1 MIDVKATLRL
11 WHTQLMSKP
20 LRYRWLAA
28 IEAVLLGLVAPLDA
42 KIASW
47 FEPTPPARTHETLN
61 DFRKQFNPLT
71 PAEDIFLVDGSQP
84 MTGDIDMGGARPWV
98 MTGDTGPDPRVD
110 PKGYQLHVGTV
121 LARPRKPVPPPNV
134 TMRE

>member
-11 WHTQLMSKP
+11 WHTQLFSKP

-47 FEPTPPARTHETLN
+47 FEPAPPTHTHETLN

-71 PAEDIFLVDGSQP
+71 PAEDIYLRTF
-84 MTGDIDMGGARPWV
+84 
-98 MTGDTGPDPRVD
+98 DTGPDPVTD
-110 PKGYQLHVGTV
+110 PRGYQLHVATA
-121 LARPRKPVPPPNV
+121 LARRVNRPKKPIPPPNV
-134 TMRE
+134 TVRE